1 MKCPYCE
8 NEMQKGVLSGDGRS
22 AVTWKAGEDKTGFF
36 DRFLGIGRVTAAK
49 QTLTSFA
56 IEANYCH
63 ACKKMIFDT
72 DIQSG
77 TDLQK

>member
-22 AVTWKAGEDKTGFF
+22 AVTWKAGEDRTGFF
-36 DRFLGIGRVTAAK
+36 DRFLAIGRVTAAK
-49 QTLTSFA
+49 Q
-56 IEANYCH
+56 
-63 ACKKMIFDT
+63 IFDT